1 MILEL
6 NEVDAEELV
15 QIIRT
20 TVEMLLLLRE
30 SGSIVEGEENAMELV
45 KICEEYVEVFEALIA
60 ESEFAEGGCR
70 LH

>member
-1 MILEL
+1 MILEM

-60 ESEFAEGGCR
+60 ESEFEEGGCR

>member
-60 ESEFAEGGCR
+60 ESEFEEGGCR